1 MTQLNSEI
9 LAIEW
14 TPPPP
19 DVCSLPGILPSEV
32 LTFGPHELGLV
43 DSIFPGNVTPPVCS
57 FPQIFSPDVS
67 TFGLHEL
74 GLVDSIFPG
83 NVTPPD
89 FFPPFS
95 LFPQAPVLI

>member
-19 DVCSLPGILPSEV
+19 DVCSLPGILPSEIS
-32 LTFGPHELGLV
+32 TFGP
-43 DSIFPGNVTPPVCS
+43 
-57 FPQIFSPDVS
+57 
-67 TFGLHEL
+67 HEL

-95 LFPQAPVLI
+95 LFPQAFVLI